1 MSEQHG
7 LAFLLANWYSGAT
20 LFNILLNNHTQVVSN
35 GEGFPFSVAD
45 DNEYTCSC
53 GSVLHECEFYRT
65 VGEHMLSGNRGWDRS
80 VFTQIPSY
88 SRIALL
94 NMWLKSYQHLSG
106 FRDIVLSN
114 VPGYRRMHN
123 KFIVAHQ
130 EFFDRARRH
139 QNATLYLDGT
149 KSFRRAEIFAPY
161 TKGVLYIVRDGR
173 GCCNSYRKRQ
183 ELPMDRLI
191 PVARRWVD
199 HISRLQ
205 LYADRHPDL
214 PLAVVRYE
222 DLCHNLEA
230 TMRNACGFLG
240 LPYEDRVL
248 GGQLDPYHLLGNRMR
263 MTFDGNV
270 REDLSWQTELDA
282 DVIGEITEV
291 MHFALEE
298 YGYL

>member
-1 MSEQHG
+1 
-7 LAFLLANWYSGAT
+7 
-20 LFNILLNNHTQVVSN
+20 
-35 GEGFPFSVAD
+35 
-45 DNEYTCSC
+45 
-53 GSVLHECEFYRT
+53 
-65 VGEHMLSGNRGWDRS
+65 
-80 VFTQIPSY
+80 
-88 SRIALL
+88 
-94 NMWLKSYQHLSG
+94 
-106 FRDIVLSN
+106 
-114 VPGYRRMHN
+114 
-123 KFIVAHQ
+123 
-130 EFFDRARRH
+130 
-139 QNATLYLDGT
+139 
-149 KSFRRAEIFAPY
+149 
-161 TKGVLYIVRDGR
+161 
-173 GCCNSYRKRQ
+173 
-183 ELPMDRLI
+183 MDRLI